1 MKPILSL
8 LAAFVTLLLAAPVHA
23 QDRPALEREFRV
35 WLDRTVWPDV
45 QKRKISRST
54 FEAAFSGVTLDW
66 SLPDLKAP
74 GAPPPKEQRQP
85 EFQTPG
91 RYVSEDKFPPLV
103 SGGRAALKTWSKSLD
118 AIEARY
124 GVPREIIVAIWG
136 RETAYG
142 AVKPKTNAVRSL
154 ATLGFIGA
162 RKSYFYPELLA
173 ALEILEADHL
183 PLSELKSSWA
193 GAMGQPQFLP
203 SKFLRF
209 AVDGDGDGKRDI
221 WNSTPDTLASIA
233 NYLRGHGWVP
243 GRWWGTEITASAAIS
258 CTLEGPDK
266 PKPVGDWLKMGA
278 KPRSNVL
285 SGAPNLPGH
294 LLMPAGRHGPA
305 FLVSQNFYVLKSYNE
320 SDMYALF
327 IGHLADRYRGSPAI
341 AGKWDALSGFDRS
354 DVRTMQQR
362 LEKQGHD
369 AGGTDG
375 LVGFRT
381 RVAIGLWQ
389 SRNGQDAT
397 CFPDADLVQRAGR

>member
-1 MKPILSL
+1 VLRF
-8 LAAFVTLLLAAPVHA
+8 LACLATAAIAFAAPAAA
-23 QDRPALEREFRV
+23 QDRPALEREFQTWIGTQV
-35 WLDRTVWPDV
+35 WADAKTRGV
-45 QKRKISRST
+45 SRAT
-54 FEAAFSGVTLDW
+54 FDSAMRGIALDW

-74 GAPPPKEQRQP
+74 GAPPAKEQRQP

-91 RYVSEDKFPPLV
+91 RYVSEDKFPSLI
-103 SGGRAALKTWSKSLD
+103 SNGRSALKKYGRELA
-118 AIEARY
+118 AIEKRY
-124 GVPREIIVAIWG
+124 GVPREIVVAIWG

-142 AVKPKTNAVRSL
+142 AVKPKNDAVRSL

-173 ALEILEADHL
+173 ALQILEGDHL
-183 PLSELKSSWA
+183 PRSELKSSWA

-221 WNSTPDTLASIA
+221 WNSVPDTLASIA

-243 GRWWGTEITASAAIS
+243 GRAWGTEIIAPAAVA
-258 CTLEGPDK
+258 CVHEGPDK
-266 PKPVGDWLKMGA
+266 GRPVSEWLAMGA
-278 KPRSNVL
+278 KPRADAL
-285 SGAPNLPGH
+285 SGAPQLAGH

-305 FLVSQNFYVLKSYNE
+305 FLVSENFYVLKSYNE

-327 IGHLADRYRGSPAI
+327 IGHLADRYRGDGPI

-354 DVRTMQQR
+354 DVRVMQQR
-362 LEKQGHD
+362 LEKLGLD

-381 RVAIGLWQ
+381 RVAIGQWQ
-389 SRNGQDAT
+389 RSKGLEPT
-397 CFPDADLVQRAGR
+397 CFPDAELVRQAGR